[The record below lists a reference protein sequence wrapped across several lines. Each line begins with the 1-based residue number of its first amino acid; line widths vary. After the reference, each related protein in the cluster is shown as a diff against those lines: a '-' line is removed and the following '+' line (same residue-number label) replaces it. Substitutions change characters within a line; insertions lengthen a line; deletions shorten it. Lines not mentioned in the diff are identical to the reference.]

1 MLALSSS
8 AFFNGWPAL
17 LRPLLDGFFIPLR
30 GSLDGLLPTP
40 ACLTQ
45 RSAHMI
51 SVIADSEGAVD
62 HLGHPAR
69 GPHLPAKAL
78 RFGSFGLQRWKLL
91 CDLSDKS
98 LVVACQRLDT

>member
-17 LRPLLDGFFIPLR
+17 LRPLLDYFFIPLR

-45 RSAHMI
+45 RSAYVI
-51 SVIADSEGAVD
+51 SVIADSA
-62 HLGHPAR
+62 
-69 GPHLPAKAL
+69 
-78 RFGSFGLQRWKLL
+78 
-91 CDLSDKS
+91 
-98 LVVACQRLDT
+98 